1 MGFLDSHKMEN
12 NDWISWSLTIQVY
25 LTVSLIYRYFSL
37 MHFIKNWIDYEKKP
51 HFLNSCIRVKLSVN
65 VCVCIFL
72 VSINL
77 KCKQFILLCLFQDNS
92 KLVLFLVC
100 KLNSDLR
107 LGQWIISGSPFK
119 LNKKTWF
126 SFQY

>member
-25 LTVSLIYRYFSL
+25 LTVSLIYRYFSS

-51 HFLNSCIRVKLSVN
+51 LFKLMYESKVKRECL
-65 VCVCIFL
+65 CVYFF

-107 LGQWIISGSPFK
+107 LRQWIISGSPFK